1 VSFSRPLPDEVR
13 AQDKIIGLFVLVAMG
28 LVLYLVLQQTYFQS
42 QKTDWL
48 RLNAVLNNSFGLN
61 QGTLIELSG
70 VTIGNVESVVLRPD
84 AQVEVTV
91 LFDNEYAGLLSV
103 DSKLKVNSRLGLDT
117 VLSGVRLELVPGKAE
132 QKLANNAS
140 IHIMEPK
147 SLDQVMEEMKLEE
160 LARQLQAIIGNVEK
174 LTSDLAGRRGDIAVA
189 MENMGEFSGQMVRIG
204 ALAPDVLANA
214 DATMRAL
221 QDSLRKLNRT
231 VDTLLSPTSELM
243 ASTSKVMA
251 ATHETLKSLQPSL
264 QQMPELLATTNEAML
279 SVNQIS
285 HQLSHHWLLGG
296 DDEGGGRE
304 AGLYRGRLPADDELY
319 NTNTK

>member
-1 VSFSRPLPDEVR
+1 MSFSRPLPDEVR

-48 RLNAVLNNSFGLN
+48 RLNSVLNNSFGLN

-91 LFDNEYAGLLSV
+91 LFDDEYAGLLSV

-117 VLSGVRLELVPGKAE
+117 VLSGVRLELVPGQAE

-140 IHIMEPK
+140 IQIMEPK

-204 ALAPDVLANA
+204 ELAPDVLANA

-296 DDEGGGRE
+296 DDGGGGRK